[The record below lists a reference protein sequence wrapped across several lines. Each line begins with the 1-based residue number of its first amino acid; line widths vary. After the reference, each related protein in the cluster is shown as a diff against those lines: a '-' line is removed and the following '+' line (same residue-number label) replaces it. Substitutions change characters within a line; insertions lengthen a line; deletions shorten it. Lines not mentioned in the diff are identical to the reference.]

1 MIFSRERAAA
11 SHGQRLASLIEAV
24 RSTQY
29 YGARLTCSPNSLER
43 WLTSLPVL
51 RPEDVQ
57 SRSQSFLSG
66 RKSRYASE
74 FRYPIQP
81 SPEVVVL
88 LEGFRPVRG
97 LRVQTSSDRFTEN
110 LVGKALAAPVHVLR
124 NLAVRGRRLDYP
136 VVAFTG
142 PLHGL
147 LTDKDRDLFWR
158 CFGVPAFEQWL
169 GLGNEVLAEECEAH
183 DSLHVRES
191 EAVFE
196 SLDGELAAT
205 SLVNLAAPV
214 LRLAMGLSGRIV
226 DGGCLCGNGGLR
238 LTNLTPVKTAAGT
251 WCG

>member
-1 MIFSRERAAA
+1 MIFGRKRAAL
-11 SHGQRLASLIEAV
+11 SHEQRLASLIEAV
-24 RSTQY
+24 RSTEY
-29 YGARLTCSPNSLER
+29 YGARLNAGVDSLEE

-51 RPEDVQ
+51 RPEDVH
-57 SRSQSFLSG
+57 SRSLSFLSG
-66 RKSRYASE
+66 TTSRYASE

-81 SPEVVVL
+81 SPEIVVL

-97 LRVQTSSDRFTEN
+97 LRVQPPSDK
-110 LVGKALAAPVHVLR
+110 LMKSLGGKALAAPVHVLR

-147 LTDKDRDLFWR
+147 LTDQDRDLFWR

-205 SLVNLAAPV
+205 SLVNLAVPV

-238 LTNLTPVKTAAGT
+238 LTNLAPVKVAAGT